1 MLLYIFFYCNLNFC
15 FCFYQQEQRRAKE
28 AEDRA
33 RHLAAVHEER
43 VANLESHLAELSE
56 SVGSYDRVRQ
66 QDQLAIQKLKV
77 TSLKKN
83 FFLIFFV
90 FPASN

>member
-1 MLLYIFFYCNLNFC
+1 ML
-15 FCFYQQEQRRAKE
+15 QEQRRAKE

-56 SVGSYDRVRQ
+56 TVGSYDRLRQ
-66 QDQLAIQKLKV
+66 QDQLAIHKLKV
-77 TSLKKN
+77 CSKN
-83 FFLIFFV
+83 HQHFFSAKIFFLINFI
-90 FPASN
+90 